1 MKGKCLS
8 PTDPNVLRINETF
21 TSGLGLP
28 KGVRIKGQD
37 LVDGIKMYMAEQG
50 IPQEHLKFYMSGH
63 SDNAD
68 AFRKGLAQYL
78 SQYFGMGTEI
88 AIDDKETL
96 NTVNAILAE
105 NKQSLNR
112 PIEDSQEMREFAETL
127 GNALGITVPVIN
139 LSNKQIF
146 IPAPNIIKLGSDRAA
161 EKTAGTSLAEAAL
174 HTFTG
179 FPKGVTE
186 VGYFDQDPPFV
197 RFTHK
202 GKNFMFTFGFKGD
215 KLKIYLSL
223 REEKGVPGKRKGYYY
238 NVDHDV
244 SLEEKQKAIDR
255 YLPKEFVEA
264 LTKVVEAEAEEYIDA
279 QNALDKLLREKFNV
293 FYLNTTL
300 LGTAYEREDENINR
314 LKEHLKLGSGE
325 ASLSAKQQKTAS
337 VEFIESTKDYTG
349 RNEENANWSDVT
361 LSFAADFSTGGE
373 KATKRYAGNK
383 FVPVHMFFGA
393 DEEHPSVFINTG
405 NEDREAKEILKDLK
419 KQGLPTKN
427 IKLNIAGNGIYS
439 FIPGERDLTQAEF
452 NDYVTKVITELQK
465 LGVTIAEIRSGGQT
479 GADEAGI
486 IAATRLGIKAT
497 VNAPKGWKFRIS
509 PGTRGDVSDEARF
522 KARFG
527 VQVPAQRPTRVTQ
540 RGLDDYVK
548 EIEGV
553 ISSFSNTIQR
563 GKGDTA
569 EAREKDFAKNHT
581 YYIKDKNDK
590 LKKVDISVTQLN
602 EQVLG
607 IDPYSGPETPAA
619 RIGNTFDSFV
629 RDYFNGGVKAAYD
642 NLSAKQAK
650 ELKRQ
655 LGLFEAAL
663 DKEFGIDEKTGKGRY
678 KVITS
683 EFPIGG
689 YVTINGKK
697 KSVAG
702 TMDMLVVTDTGD
714 IYIYDMKTSSHDS
727 LSAITR
733 KKYSGQTTFYKRIL
747 ETNFPELADRI
758 KGTGLLLAHTT
769 YTKDYSNYTYAEE
782 GNDVYYE
789 GVPIYQSDADYDISI
804 YYKSAKPSLEEAIVN
819 VGYSDAIE
827 ELEISPLTL
836 AEKESLEDMPGG
848 EGMTEKEQELR
859 DTARET
865 TDELEGTESTL
876 SEEISTRNTLRP
888 VSSAEI
894 LAIGRN
900 MVKMVSWL
908 CDRLSEDDEWRIA
921 TGLDRIFTKENEFV
935 GMPADEILKS
945 ASGENK
951 FSQVWPILLNWL
963 ENTYFNLDELQRG
976 SEMYEKVKWINDH
989 FTDIMNTAFA
999 ELVSVEG
1006 IALTGATPEYTEEM
1020 NQLFSAEAREEDA
1033 REAYAIDSRTKSYEA
1048 SMPTKLKRKLA
1059 RIGDFATD
1067 ENGEVLRDE
1076 ETGQPIFN
1084 ADKWGYGMP
1093 VFLSKSAVINHLMHT
1108 LHYYKKAS
1116 EMMADLEEQA
1126 KELPWVQQVIDML
1139 KEDPKLMTMFKVS
1152 FRKNETFY
1160 NKIYLDTSQ
1169 KEQKILV
1176 STPLNE
1182 KNKIS
1187 TLMDSIN
1194 AKILSEDSVPAI
1206 FTHDSK
1212 DALGVFSIDGVIYKD
1227 IRENLKILKSKA
1239 DRSDKVKAL
1248 KDILSDLGVEG
1259 VDNINIFRNKALAPQ
1274 LQKVAE
1280 SIGLIISTLDKT
1292 GNKFTFGEKLQ
1303 KQYYGLAANL
1313 TVAVPNTSE
1322 ISSYDNGKSYM
1333 TYTDPSF
1340 IETLLDELSGRDPYA
1355 DVFGENSKYNTYRA
1369 FSYLDADGNR
1379 VYVSSWLKRMLE
1391 DPEARETLQHYVRTT
1406 TEDTPYI
1413 KQSDKQYWLSLLI
1426 DYFAPTTSKYFTN
1439 RNDLRLFRMPTMSDK
1454 PAGESVQFVAEAVID
1469 PDDLDNNYG
1478 LDEMKD
1484 KITDASYEYFLY
1496 EINRFNRV
1504 LRQLAFGNA
1513 SQDVE
1518 TFNIKRGSQEAENL
1532 IDKLKD
1538 KKKKITAEDIMDE
1551 RGNLLP
1557 FLKKSG
1563 ASFKYL
1569 PMFNRLKTAVL
1580 DKQGKITGYTL
1591 SPMGKL
1597 LLDYLNGKSLSGAF
1611 GANLRAQF
1619 ERDYKAGMEA
1629 EYAKFRRKLEQTVS
1643 SKDLQNNISVMTS
1656 KKLVDAYLQEY
1667 FWNDSL
1673 ATMNIYNLTV
1683 VDPAFFKNNID
1694 LQKRFAQVHSST
1706 VKADVEATFQREDGT
1721 RQRFSDG
1728 FHRTLIVEDIFS
1740 NSSLAEETE
1749 KLFKSL
1755 EKEARQ
1761 KGNIKQANEY
1771 KKLAKTVPDFFKGFD
1786 STDGQAMGSPT
1797 SFWKKL
1803 NMLGEFNPDFDEA
1816 MKEIRKGNFTVK
1828 NLNLCIQPFK
1838 PFVYGH
1844 VHKEGN
1850 PELGIADELV
1860 PMQIK
1865 DSEAMIYLAG
1875 AIMQG
1880 ANWNHPLRAL
1890 YNFMEKTHYGY
1901 REDEDMSLDTYSP
1914 SGIDTIAFHSA
1925 VKEGAFG
1932 VLQIAGKSEEEITK
1946 ELEKAF
1952 AKNTDGSIQRDSNG
1966 RPIYDENI
1974 VKVMDFECW
1983 GKQQNVPEHMRDHE
1997 QAMGSQT
2004 RILAVTDIPDDV
2016 TETNNPIIV
2025 NGKKYGK
2032 RQFLDRY
2039 FSLIQEDFN
2048 QGIEE
2053 AKRALGFTGKNG
2065 NKKLS
2070 DLLINS
2076 LVKDDKYSYQL
2087 YQIFEEIGRT
2097 GTYNAAIGDPTIA
2110 DKVYSSIFSL
2120 IKKKVN
2126 SEDTLGGPI
2135 VQVSNFGLDDSLK
2148 IHDADGNEAGSK
2160 GFDARK
2166 GFVCDC
2172 YITAPSEEVEEK
2184 ITYSKENHKKL
2195 YIHGPLTRKYKEGEI
2210 LSIEDIKNQKLL
2222 TEEELEFIAYRIP
2235 TEDKYSIY
2243 RMRVAGFLSRTAG
2256 ETIIMPSE
2264 IVPLSGTDFDIDKMY
2279 VMWRYNLR
2287 KVKRDLRSAKEKMS
2301 EIKKE
2306 AAAQGLT
2313 GEALNDYITK
2323 QMFEK
2328 MNSRERDAYSQMRKN
2343 EIFDMQW
2350 GILGH
2355 SSSVE
2360 KQLNPGNFEPLKQ
2373 LAADVDPNYKTGDDS
2388 LMYVHNQVEMHRK
2401 NAAGKDFV
2409 GIAALNNVSHGI
2421 SSFADLSFKDFGFDF
2436 KINGVTKKD
2445 LKNKDG
2451 DIVFDTVTSRFDGS
2465 RISRT
2470 LGMFVG
2476 ASADNA
2482 KEAVLGSVNI
2492 TPTTANIAMALFR
2505 IGVPLSTVVY
2515 MMSHPLVKAAAQS
2528 AENMGAEG
2536 RFEKE
2541 LKVAL
2546 NSIRRSKKLTPNT
2559 LDSICKT
2566 TNITDE
2572 ELRRKAREGI
2582 DEDYDN
2588 VDIATLAFLNNI
2600 IPYAEAIADLNIIT
2614 SLNST
2619 KNSVGPDVYT
2629 TIQKEYKIRRVL
2641 DKNMQGN
2648 PLFSDSIYQLTNR
2661 VPFLK
2666 PLIACYTDLLP
2677 KICKSFSPL
2686 YQTSFRQILDT
2697 LGASGRIKIDNL
2709 DDKSMKRL
2717 LNFYLLYRMSQLG
2730 IIDTTYQGRKNLIY
2744 SFPISFWQDQR
2755 NYLKDNELVQNIRI
2769 GELSKQTPLQALK
2782 INLAGVGR
2790 ERTDDL
2796 TANWDALLDSEA
2808 TAKISDNL
2816 LAYMLTHFGFTWNPT
2831 SATGLASTAAK
2842 QHFGKGRYQD
2852 IFVDDELWPDF
2863 EVTKF
2868 INQYAR
2874 NNPKSALWVKSINYS
2889 VEEGDGILTT
2899 DAVGI
2904 PEGIVGMNHKG
2915 KLYVEVY
2922 STDPNKRVFVSVSKL
2937 GVQSKRGTPVFFELD
2952 ANADFDSSKGLG
2964 NKKLVTVISKQNNA
2978 LQKEKMRIADKA
2990 LLENEYEEEEDEDGE
3005 EGYTSDNPA
3014 MEQAKKLV
3022 DTFGTVYPEVYSK
3035 ISAEAVDNILTDDD
3049 SAYISFLKEVV
3060 DVLSANR
3067 KLKTTYKSLLDEI
3080 KEILKTLC
3088 S

>member
-21 TSGLGLP
+21 SSGLSLP

-50 IPQEHLKFYMSGH
+50 IPQEHLRFYMSGR

-88 AIDDKETL
+88 AIDDKKTL
-96 NTVNAILAE
+96 DTVNAILAE
-105 NKQSLNR
+105 NKQRLNR
-112 PIEDSQEMREFAETL
+112 PVEDSQEMREFAEML
-127 GNALGITVPVIN
+127 GSTLGITVPVIN

-146 IPAPNIIKLGSDRAA
+146 IPAPNVVSISRKASPTTKINPLSISDKTEAFNVEIDTNLTNNQTAWRKEHPNGIVAFRVNTRTFNTPKAVEEGIIGNPFNWKKYGLNESIEMFYNWLTTGETYGEAKAANAFRRAVVNKILTSKSDTPILYYKELGQPSHA
-161 EKTAGTSLAEAAL
+161 TII
-174 HTFTG
+174 
-179 FPKGVTE
+179 
-186 VGYFDQDPPFV
+186 GYLIQ
-197 RFTHK
+197 
-202 GKNFMFTFGFKGD
+202 N
-215 KLKIYLSL
+215 
-223 REEKGVPGKRKGYYY
+223 
-238 NVDHDV
+238 
-244 SLEEKQKAIDR
+244 KQ
-255 YLPKEFVEA
+255 LLNQPSPQP
-264 LTKVVEAEAEEYIDA
+264 TKVV
-279 QNALDKLLREKFNV
+279 
-293 FYLNTTL
+293 
-300 LGTAYEREDENINR
+300 
-314 LKEHLKLGSGE
+314 
-325 ASLSAKQQKTAS
+325 QK
-337 VEFIESTKDYTG
+337 
-349 RNEENANWSDVT
+349 
-361 LSFAADFSTGGE
+361 
-373 KATKRYAGNK
+373 
-383 FVPVHMFFGA
+383 
-393 DEEHPSVFINTG
+393 
-405 NEDREAKEILKDLK
+405 
-419 KQGLPTKN
+419 
-427 IKLNIAGNGIYS
+427 
-439 FIPGERDLTQAEF
+439 
-452 NDYVTKVITELQK
+452 
-465 LGVTIAEIRSGGQT
+465 
-479 GADEAGI
+479 
-486 IAATRLGIKAT
+486 
-497 VNAPKGWKFRIS
+497 
-509 PGTRGDVSDEARF
+509 
-522 KARFG
+522 
-527 VQVPAQRPTRVTQ
+527 
-540 RGLDDYVK
+540 GLDDYVK

-581 YYIKDKNDK
+581 YYIKDKNGK

-607 IDPYSGPETPAA
+607 MEPYSGPETPAA

-629 RDYFNGGVKAAYD
+629 RDYFNGGVKATYD

-650 ELKRQ
+650 DLKRQ
-655 LGLFEAAL
+655 LGLFESAL
-663 DKEFGIDEKTGKGRY
+663 DKEFGKGKY

-689 YVTINGKK
+689 YVTVNGKK

-714 IYIYDMKTSSHDS
+714 IYIYDMKTSSHDIDGT
-727 LSAITR
+727 LPAITR

-769 YTKDYSNYTYAEE
+769 YTKDYSNYTYE
-782 GNDVYYE
+782 GNEVYYE
-789 GVPIYQSDADYDISI
+789 GIPIYQSDADYDISI
-804 YYKSAKPSLEEAIVN
+804 YYKSAKPSLGEAIVN

-827 ELEISPLTL
+827 ELEMSPLTL

-859 DTARET
+859 NKARET

-876 SEEISTRNTLRP
+876 SGEISTRNALRP
-888 VSSAEI
+888 VSSEEI

-1067 ENGEVLRDE
+1067 ENGEILRDE
-1076 ETGQPIFN
+1076 ETGQPLFN
-1084 ADKWGYGMP
+1084 LDKWGYGMP

-1116 EMMADLEEQA
+1116 QMMKDLEEQA
-1126 KELPWVQQVIDML
+1126 KELPWIQQVIDML

-1169 KEQKILV
+1169 EGQKILV

-1187 TLMDSIN
+1187 TLMDGIN

-1206 FTHDSK
+1206 FTHDNK
-1212 DALGVFSIDGVIYKD
+1212 DALGVFSVDRFVYND

-1259 VDNINIFRNKALAPQ
+1259 VDNINIFRNRALAPQ
-1274 LQKVAE
+1274 LQKVVT
-1280 SIGLIISTLDKT
+1280 SIDYIVGTLEKT

-1303 KQYYGLAANL
+1303 KQYYALAANL

-1369 FSYLDADGNR
+1369 FSYLDADSNR

-1391 DPEARETLQHYVRTT
+1391 DPEARKALQHYVRTT

-1413 KQSDKQYWLSLLI
+1413 KQSDKQYWLSLII

-1478 LDEMKD
+1478 LDKMKD

-1532 IDKLKD
+1532 RNKLLAGDK
-1538 KKKKITAEDIMDE
+1538 IAENDIMDAA
-1551 RGNLLP
+1551 GNLLP

-1569 PMFNRLKTAVL
+1569 PMFNRLKMAVL
-1580 DKQGKITGYTL
+1580 DKQGKVTGYAL

-1611 GANLRAQF
+1611 GAKLRAQF

-1656 KKLVDAYLQEY
+1656 KELVDAYLQEY

-1706 VKADVEATFQREDGT
+1706 VKADVQATFQREDGT
-1721 RQRFSDG
+1721 RQDFSDG

-1740 NSSLAEETE
+1740 DSSLAEETE

-1797 SFWKKL
+1797 GFWKKL

-1890 YNFMEKTHYGY
+1890 YNFMERTHYGY

-1932 VLQIAGKSEEEITK
+1932 VLQIAGKSEEEITQ

-1952 AKNTDGSIQRDSNG
+1952 ARNDDGSIQRDSNG

-2016 TETNNPIIV
+2016 TEANNPIIV

-2053 AKRALGFTGKNG
+2053 AKRALGFTGKDG

-2148 IHDADGNEAGSK
+2148 IHDADGNEAGSE

-2301 EIKKE
+2301 ETKKE
-2306 AAAQGLT
+2306 AAEQGLT
-2313 GEALNDYITK
+2313 GEDLNDYITK

-2373 LAADVDPNYKTGDDS
+2373 LAAEVDPNYKTGDDS
-2388 LMYVHNQVEMHRK
+2388 LMYAHNQVEMHRK

-2421 SSFADLSFKDFGFDF
+2421 SSFADLSFKGFGFDF

-2546 NSIRRSKKLTPNT
+2546 DSIRRSKKLTPNT

-2572 ELRRKAREGI
+2572 ELKKKAREGI
-2582 DEDYDN
+2582 GEDYDN

-2648 PLFSDSIYQLTNR
+2648 PLFSDSIYQLTDR

-2769 GELSKQTPLQALK
+2769 GELNKQTPLQALK

-2899 DAVGI
+2899 DAVSI
-2904 PEGIVGMNHKG
+2904 PKGIVGMNHKG

-2964 NKKLVTVISKQNNA
+2964 NKKLVTVISKQNNE

>member
-21 TSGLGLP
+21 SSNLGLP

-112 PIEDSQEMREFAETL
+112 PVEDSQEMREFAEML
-127 GNALGITVPVIN
+127 GNTLGITVPVIN

-146 IPAPNIIKLGSDRAA
+146 IPAPNVVSIS
-161 EKTAGTSLAEAAL
+161 
-174 HTFTG
+174 
-179 FPKGVTE
+179 
-186 VGYFDQDPPFV
+186 
-197 RFTHK
+197 
-202 GKNFMFTFGFKGD
+202 GKASSRIGANE
-215 KLKIYLSL
+215 S
-223 REEKGVPGKRKGYYY
+223 P
-238 NVDHDV
+238 
-244 SLEEKQKAIDR
+244 SAI
-255 YLPKEFVEA
+255 
-264 LTKVVEAEAEEYIDA
+264 TN
-279 QNALDKLLREKFNV
+279 Q
-293 FYLNTTL
+293 
-300 LGTAYEREDENINR
+300 
-314 LKEHLKLGSGE
+314 
-325 ASLSAKQQKTAS
+325 
-337 VEFIESTKDYTG
+337 ESTK
-349 RNEENANWSDVT
+349 
-361 LSFAADFSTGGE
+361 
-373 KATKRYAGNK
+373 
-383 FVPVHMFFGA
+383 
-393 DEEHPSVFINTG
+393 
-405 NEDREAKEILKDLK
+405 
-419 KQGLPTKN
+419 
-427 IKLNIAGNGIYS
+427 
-439 FIPGERDLTQAEF
+439 
-452 NDYVTKVITELQK
+452 VIQK
-465 LGVTIAEIRSGGQT
+465 
-479 GADEAGI
+479 
-486 IAATRLGIKAT
+486 
-497 VNAPKGWKFRIS
+497 
-509 PGTRGDVSDEARF
+509 
-522 KARFG
+522 
-527 VQVPAQRPTRVTQ
+527 
-540 RGLDDYVK
+540 GLDEYVK

-581 YYIKDKNDK
+581 YYIKDKNGK

-663 DKEFGIDEKTGKGRY
+663 DKEFGKGRY

-769 YTKDYSNYTYAEE
+769 YTKDYSNYTYE
-782 GNDVYYE
+782 GNEVYYE
-789 GVPIYQSDADYDISI
+789 GIPIYQSDADYDISI
-804 YYKSAKPSLEEAIVN
+804 YYKAAKPNLSQAIVS

-827 ELEISPLTL
+827 ELEMSPLNL
-836 AEKESLEDMPGG
+836 AEKQSLGDMLGG
-848 EGMTEKEQELR
+848 EGITETEQRLL
-859 DTARET
+859 DKAREY
-865 TDELEGTESTL
+865 TDDDSDAADSTL
-876 SEEISTRNTLRP
+876 DKEVSTRDALRP
-888 VSSAEI
+888 VSSEEI

-908 CDRLSEDDEWRIA
+908 CDRLSEDDEWRVT

-951 FSQVWPILLNWL
+951 FSQVWPLLL
-963 ENTYFNLDELQRG
+963 DYLKTTYFDLDELELG
-976 SEMYEKVKWINDH
+976 SEMYDKVSWINDH

-1067 ENGEVLRDE
+1067 ENGQYLLDE
-1076 ETGQPIFN
+1076 DGQPIFN
-1084 ADKWGYGMP
+1084 SDKWGYGMP

-1108 LHYYKKAS
+1108 LHYYKRAS

-1126 KELPWVQQVIDML
+1126 KELPWVQQVVDML

-1169 KEQKILV
+1169 KGQKILV

-1187 TLMDSIN
+1187 TLMDIIN
-1194 AKILSEDSVPAI
+1194 AKIVSEDNIPAI
-1206 FTHDSK
+1206 FTHNNT
-1212 DALGVFSIDGVIYKD
+1212 DALGVFSVDDFILSGIK
-1227 IRENLKILKSKA
+1227 ENLKTLKSKTKN
-1239 DRSDKVKAL
+1239 RSDKVKAL
-1248 KDILSDLGVEG
+1248 KDILSDLGIEG
-1259 VDNINIFRNKALAPQ
+1259 VDNINIFRNKALASQ
-1274 LQKVAE
+1274 LQKVVKN
-1280 SIGLIISTLDKT
+1280 IDYIVGTLEKT

-1391 DPEARETLQHYVRTT
+1391 DPEAREVLQHYVRTT

-1413 KQSDKQYWLSLLI
+1413 KQSDKQYWLSLII

-1454 PAGESVQFVAEAVID
+1454 PAGESVQFVAEAVIN
-1469 PDDLDNNYG
+1469 PDDIDNEYG
-1478 LDEMKD
+1478 LEEMKSQ
-1484 KITDASYEYFLY
+1484 IADAAYEYFLY
-1496 EINRFNRV
+1496 EINRMNRV
-1504 LRQLAFGNA
+1504 FRQLAFGNPA
-1513 SQDVE
+1513 QDVE
-1518 TFNIKRGSQEAENL
+1518 TFNIKRDSQEAKNL
-1532 IDKLKD
+1532 RNKLLAGD
-1538 KKKKITAEDIMDE
+1538 KITAEDIMDE
-1551 RGNLLP
+1551 EGNLLP
-1557 FLKKSG
+1557 FLRESG

-1569 PMFNRLKTAVL
+1569 PMFNRLKEATL
-1580 DKQGKITGYTL
+1580 NKKGEITGWKI
-1591 SPMGKL
+1591 SPIGNL
-1597 LLDYLNGKSLSGAF
+1597 LLKYLNGESNSSTF
-1611 GANLRAQF
+1611 GSQLRREF
-1619 ERDYKAGMEA
+1619 DRTYRRGMEA
-1629 EYAKFRRKLEQTVS
+1629 EYARFRRELAQTVS

-1656 KKLVDAYLQEY
+1656 EELVDAYLQEY
-1667 FWNDSL
+1667 FWNDFL

-1706 VKADVEATFQREDGT
+1706 VKADIEATFLRPDGT
-1721 RQRFSDG
+1721 RQLFSDG
-1728 FHRTLIVEDIFS
+1728 YHRTLIVEDIFS
-1740 NSSLAEETE
+1740 DSSLAQETE
-1749 KLFKSL
+1749 KLFKAL

-1771 KKLAKTVPDFFKGFD
+1771 KKLAKTVPEFFKGFD

-1803 NMLGEFNPDFDEA
+1803 NMLGEFNPGFDEA
-1816 MKEIRKGNFTVK
+1816 MEEIRKGNFTVK
-1828 NLNLCIQPFK
+1828 NLKLCIQPFK

-1901 REDEDMSLDTYSP
+1901 REDGEMSLDTYSP

-1932 VLQIAGKSEEEITK
+1932 VLQIAGKSEEEITQ

-1952 AKNTDGSIQRDSNG
+1952 ARNDDGSIQRDSNG

-2004 RILAVTDIPDDV
+2004 RILAVTDIPDDI

-2053 AKRALGFTGKNG
+2053 AKRALGFTGRDG

-2087 YQIFEEIGRT
+2087 YKIFEEIGRT

-2160 GFDARK
+2160 NFDARK

-2195 YIHGPLTRKYKEGEI
+2195 YIHGPLTREYKEGEI

-2287 KVKRDLRSAKEKMS
+2287 KVKRDLRSAKEKIS
-2301 EIKKE
+2301 EIDNE
-2306 AAAQGLT
+2306 AVAQGLT
-2313 GEALNDYITK
+2313 GEDRSEYITE
-2323 QMFEK
+2323 QMFERL
-2328 MNSRERDAYSQMRKN
+2328 NSRERDAYSQMRKN

-2373 LAADVDPNYKTGDDS
+2373 LAAEVDPNYKTGDDS
-2388 LMYVHNQVEMHRK
+2388 LMYAHNQVKMHRK

-2421 SSFADLSFKDFGFDF
+2421 SSFAELSFKDFDFDF
-2436 KINGVTKKD
+2436 KINGVTKRD

-2465 RISRT
+2465 RVSRT

-2505 IGVPLSTVVY
+2505 LGVPLSTVVY
-2515 MMSHPLVKAAAQS
+2515 MMSHPLVKATAQA
-2528 AENMGAEG
+2528 AENKGAEG

-2541 LKVAL
+2541 LKDIL
-2546 NSIRRSKKLTPNT
+2546 DSIKKSKKLTSDT

-2572 ELRRKAREGI
+2572 ELKQKAREGI
-2582 DEDYDN
+2582 DDNYDN

-2629 TIQKEYKIRRVL
+2629 TIQKEYKIRKVL
-2641 DKNMQGN
+2641 NKTEQGDS
-2648 PLFSDSIYQLTNR
+2648 LFSDSIFQLTDR

-2677 KICKSFSPL
+2677 EVCKEFSPL
-2686 YQTSFRQILDT
+2686 YQRSFRQILDSLEAGT
-2697 LGASGRIKIDNL
+2697 SLKPSSL

-2717 LNFYLLYRMSQLG
+2717 LNFYLLYRISKLG
-2730 IIDTTYQGRKNLIY
+2730 IIDTTWTGRKNLIY
-2744 SFPISFWQDQR
+2744 NFPISFWQDQR
-2755 NYLKDNELVQNIRI
+2755 KNLKDNELVQNIRLGDI
-2769 GELSKQTPLQALK
+2769 NKQTSIKALTV
-2782 INLAGVGR
+2782 NLAGIGR

-2796 TANWDALLDSEA
+2796 TANWDALLSGEG

-2816 LAYMLTHFGFTWNPT
+2816 LAYMLTRFGFTWNPT
-2831 SATGLASTAAK
+2831 SATGLASTDAK
-2842 QHFGKGRYQD
+2842 RHFGKGKYQD
-2852 IFVDDELWPDF
+2852 IFVDDELWPDS
-2863 EVTKF
+2863 EVLKF
-2868 INQYAR
+2868 LVQYAR
-2874 NNPKSALWVKSINYS
+2874 NNPKSSLWAKSTSYPVK
-2889 VEEGDGILTT
+2889 EEKGTLVADKDTVPKTFIG
-2899 DAVGI
+2899 V
-2904 PEGIVGMNHKG
+2904 NHQG
-2915 KLYVEVY
+2915 NLYVRA
-2922 STDPNKRVFVSVSKL
+2922 SSIDGNKDVFVPVSKL
-2937 GVQSKRGTPVFFELD
+2937 GVQSKKGNPILFELD
-2952 ANADFDSSKGLG
+2952 ANADAEGTMGLG
-2964 NKKLVTVISKQNNA
+2964 DKKLITAITKANSEAQRARMN
-2978 LQKEKMRIADKA
+2978 IASKA
-2990 LLENEYEEEEDEDGE
+2990 LLENESEEEEDEDGE
-3005 EGYTSDNPA
+3005 EGLDTNNPS
-3014 MEQAKKLV
+3014 MEKAKKLV
-3022 DTFGTVYPEVYSK
+3022 GSFAEEYPTINAK
-3035 ISAEAVDNILTDDD
+3035 ISEEAIMSVLDDDD
-3049 SAYISFLKEVV
+3049 SAYVNFLKEIV
-3060 DVLSANR
+3060 DIISENKEFKAN
-3067 KLKTTYKSLLDEI
+3067 YKSLL
-3080 KEILKTLC
+3080 KEVKDLIKTLC

>member
-8 PTDPNVLRINETF
+8 PTDPNVLKINQTF
-21 TSGLGLP
+21 SSGLNLP
-28 KGVRIKGQD
+28 KGVRINGQD

-50 IPQEHLKFYMSGH
+50 IPQEHLKFYMSGR

-96 NTVNAILAE
+96 NTVNAVLTE
-105 NKQSLNR
+105 NKQSLNK
-112 PIEDSQEMREFAETL
+112 PIDDSQEMREIADMI
-127 GNALGITVPVIN
+127 GKALGITVPVIR

-146 IPAPNIIKLGSDRAA
+146 IPAPNVVSISKSRRN
-161 EKTAGTSLAEAAL
+161 TA
-174 HTFTG
+174 
-179 FPKGVTE
+179 P
-186 VGYFDQDPPFV
+186 
-197 RFTHK
+197 
-202 GKNFMFTFGFKGD
+202 
-215 KLKIYLSL
+215 
-223 REEKGVPGKRKGYYY
+223 
-238 NVDHDV
+238 
-244 SLEEKQKAIDR
+244 
-255 YLPKEFVEA
+255 
-264 LTKVVEAEAEEYIDA
+264 
-279 QNALDKLLREKFNV
+279 
-293 FYLNTTL
+293 
-300 LGTAYEREDENINR
+300 
-314 LKEHLKLGSGE
+314 
-325 ASLSAKQQKTAS
+325 

-349 RNEENANWSDVT
+349 RNEENADWSDVT
-361 LSFAADFSTGGE
+361 LSFATDFNTLGE
-373 KATKRYAGNK
+373 KATQRYAGDK
-383 FVPVHMFFGA
+383 FVPAYMFFGA

-405 NEDREAKEILKDLK
+405 HEDREAKEILKDLK

-439 FIPGERDLTQAEF
+439 FIPGERDLTQEEF

-486 IAATRLGIKAT
+486 IAAMRLGIKAT
-497 VNAPKGWKFRIS
+497 VNAPKGWKFRVS

-527 VQVPAQRPTRVTQ
+527 VQVSAQKPTKAVQ
-540 RGLDDYVK
+540 KGLDDYVK

-569 EAREKDFAKNHT
+569 AAREKDFAKNHT
-581 YYIKDKNDK
+581 YYIKDKNGK

-607 IDPYSGPETPAA
+607 IEPYSGPETPAA

-663 DKEFGIDEKTGKGRY
+663 DKEFGKGKY

-733 KKYSGQTTFYKRIL
+733 KKYSGQTTFYKKIL
-747 ETNFPELADRI
+747 ETTFPELADRI

-769 YTKDYSNYTYAEE
+769 YTKDYSNYTYE
-782 GNDVYYE
+782 GNEVYYE
-789 GVPIYQSDADYDISI
+789 GIPIYQSDADYDISI
-804 YYKSAKPSLEEAIVN
+804 YYKTAKPNLSQAIVS

-827 ELEISPLTL
+827 ELEMSPLNL
-836 AEKESLEDMPGG
+836 AEKQSLGDMLGS
-848 EGMTEKEQELR
+848 EGITETEQRLL
-859 DTARET
+859 DKAREY
-865 TDELEGTESTL
+865 TDGDADAADSTLEGEV
-876 SEEISTRNTLRP
+876 STRDVLRP
-888 VSSAEI
+888 VSSEEI

-908 CDRLSEDDEWRIA
+908 CDRLSEDDEWRVT
-921 TGLDRIFTKENEFV
+921 TGLDRVFTKENEFV

-951 FSQVWPILLNWL
+951 FSQVWPLLL
-963 ENTYFNLDELQRG
+963 DYLKTTYFDLDELELG
-976 SEMYEKVKWINDH
+976 SEMYDKVSWINDH

-1067 ENGEVLRDE
+1067 ENGQYLLDE
-1076 ETGQPIFN
+1076 DGQPIFN

-1108 LHYYKKAS
+1108 LHYYKRAS

-1126 KELPWVQQVIDML
+1126 KELPWIQQVIDML

-1169 KEQKILV
+1169 KGQKILV

-1187 TLMDSIN
+1187 TLMDIIN
-1194 AKILSEDSVPAI
+1194 AKVVSEDNVPAI
-1206 FTHDSK
+1206 FTHNNK
-1212 DALGVFSIDGVIYKD
+1212 DALGVFSVDDFILSGIK
-1227 IRENLKILKSKA
+1227 ENLKTLKSKTKS
-1239 DRSDKVKAL
+1239 RSDKVKAL
-1248 KDILSDLGVEG
+1248 KDILGDLGIEG
-1259 VDNINIFRNKALAPQ
+1259 VDNINIFRNKALASQ
-1274 LQKVAE
+1274 LQKVVT
-1280 SIGLIISTLDKT
+1280 SIDYIVGTLEKT

-1413 KQSDKQYWLSLLI
+1413 KQSDKQYWLSLII

-1454 PAGESVQFVAEAVID
+1454 PAGESVQFVAEAAID
-1469 PDDLDNNYG
+1469 PDDIDNEYG
-1478 LDEMKD
+1478 LEEMKSQ
-1484 KITDASYEYFLY
+1484 IADAAYEYFLY
-1496 EINRFNRV
+1496 EINRINRV
-1504 LRQLAFGNA
+1504 LRQLAFGNPT
-1513 SQDVE
+1513 QDVE
-1518 TFNIKRGSQEAENL
+1518 TFNIKRNSQEAKNL
-1532 IDKLKD
+1532 RDKLLAGD
-1538 KKKKITAEDIMDE
+1538 KITAKDIMDE
-1551 RGNLLP
+1551 EGNLLP
-1557 FLKKSG
+1557 FLRKSG

-1569 PMFNRLKTAVL
+1569 PMFNKLKEATLNRRGEIA
-1580 DKQGKITGYTL
+1580 GWKI
-1591 SPMGKL
+1591 SPIGNL
-1597 LLDYLNGKSLSGAF
+1597 LLKYLNGESNSSTF
-1611 GANLRAQF
+1611 GSQLRREF
-1619 ERDYKAGMEA
+1619 DRTYRRGMEA
-1629 EYAKFRRKLEQTVS
+1629 EYAKFRRELAQTVS

-1656 KKLVDAYLQEY
+1656 EELVDAYLQEY

-1706 VKADVEATFQREDGT
+1706 VKADIEATFLRPDGT
-1721 RQRFSDG
+1721 RQRYSDG
-1728 FHRTLIVEDIFS
+1728 YHRTLIVEDIFS
-1740 NSSLAEETE
+1740 DSSLTQETE
-1749 KLFKSL
+1749 KLFKAL

-1771 KKLAKTVPDFFKGFD
+1771 KKLAKTVPEFFKGFD

-1803 NMLGEFNPDFDEA
+1803 NMLGEFNPGFDEA
-1816 MKEIRKGNFTVK
+1816 MEEIRKGNFTVK
-1828 NLNLCIQPFK
+1828 NLKLCIQPFK

-1850 PELGIADELV
+1850 PELGISDELV

-1890 YNFMEKTHYGY
+1890 YNFMESTHYGY
-1901 REDEDMSLDTYSP
+1901 REDGDMSLGTYSP

-1932 VLQIAGKSEEEITK
+1932 VLQIAGKSEEEITQ

-1952 AKNTDGSIQRDSNG
+1952 ARNDDGSIQRDSNG

-2004 RILAVTDIPDDV
+2004 RILAVTDIPDDI

-2053 AKRALGFTGKNG
+2053 AKRALGFTGKDG

-2097 GTYNAAIGDPTIA
+2097 GTYDAAIGDPTIA

-2160 GFDARK
+2160 NFDARK

-2195 YIHGPLTRKYKEGEI
+2195 YIHGPLTREYKEGEI

-2313 GEALNDYITK
+2313 GEDLNDYITK

-2360 KQLNPGNFEPLKQ
+2360 KQLNPGNFEPLKT
-2373 LAADVDPNYKTGDDS
+2373 LASEVDPNYKTGDDS
-2388 LMYVHNQVEMHRK
+2388 LMYAHNQVKMHRK

-2421 SSFADLSFKDFGFDF
+2421 SSFAELSFKDFDFDF
-2436 KINGVTKKD
+2436 KINGVTKRD

-2515 MMSHPLVKAAAQS
+2515 MMSHPLVKAAAQA
-2528 AENMGAEG
+2528 AENKGADG

-2541 LKVAL
+2541 LKDILAD
-2546 NSIRRSKKLTPNT
+2546 IKKSKKLTSDT

-2572 ELRRKAREGI
+2572 ELKKKAREGI
-2582 DEDYDN
+2582 DDNYDN

-2629 TIQKEYKIRRVL
+2629 TIQKEYKIRKVL
-2641 DKNMQGN
+2641 NKTERGDS
-2648 PLFSDSIYQLTNR
+2648 LFSDSIFQLTDR

-2666 PLIACYTDLLP
+2666 SLIACYTDLLP
-2677 KICKSFSPL
+2677 EVCKEFSPL
-2686 YQTSFRQILDT
+2686 YQRSFRQILDSLEAGT
-2697 LGASGRIKIDNL
+2697 SLKPSSL

-2717 LNFYLLYRMSQLG
+2717 LNFYLLYRISKLG
-2730 IIDTTYQGRKNLIY
+2730 LIDTTWTGRKNLIY
-2744 SFPISFWQDQR
+2744 NFPISFWQDQR
-2755 NYLKDNELVQNIRI
+2755 KNLKDNELVQNIRLGDI
-2769 GELSKQTPLQALK
+2769 NKQTAIKALTV
-2782 INLAGVGR
+2782 NLAGMGR

-2796 TANWDALLDSEA
+2796 TANWDALLSGEG

-2816 LAYMLTHFGFTWNPT
+2816 LAYMLTRFGFTWNPT
-2831 SATGLASTAAK
+2831 SATGLASTDAK
-2842 QHFGKGRYQD
+2842 RHFGKGKYQD
-2852 IFVDDELWPDF
+2852 IFVDDELWPDS
-2863 EVTKF
+2863 EVLKF
-2868 INQYAR
+2868 LVQYAR
-2874 NNPKSALWVKSINYS
+2874 NNPKSSLWAKSTSYPVK
-2889 VEEGDGILTT
+2889 EEKGMLTADKDT
-2899 DAVGI
+2899 VPKTFIG
-2904 PEGIVGMNHKG
+2904 VNHQG
-2915 KLYVEVY
+2915 NLYVRA
-2922 STDPNKRVFVSVSKL
+2922 SSIDGNKDIFVPVSKL
-2937 GVQSKRGTPVFFELD
+2937 GVQSKRGNPILFELD
-2952 ANADFDSSKGLG
+2952 ANADAGGTMGLG
-2964 NKKLVTVISKQNNA
+2964 DKKLITAITKANNEA
-2978 LQKEKMRIADKA
+2978 QRARMNIASKA
-2990 LLENEYEEEEDEDGE
+2990 LLENESEEEEDEDGE
-3005 EGYTSDNPA
+3005 EELDTNNPS
-3014 MEQAKKLV
+3014 MEKAKKLV
-3022 DTFGTVYPEVYSK
+3022 GSFAEEYPTINAK
-3035 ISAEAVDNILTDDD
+3035 ISEEAIMSVLDDDD
-3049 SAYISFLKEVV
+3049 SAYVNFLKEIV
-3060 DVLSANR
+3060 DIISENKEFKAN
-3067 KLKTTYKSLLDEI
+3067 YKSLL
-3080 KEILKTLC
+3080 KEVKDLIKTLC